1 METFE
6 TPDSDSPTDKCSFA
20 EIDATGKIVK
30 GDHFDPEA
38 QAISQDFKR
47 PPY

>member
-6 TPDSDSPTDKCSFA
+6 SPTDKSSYV
-20 EIDATGKIVK
+20 EYDATGKINT
-30 GDHFDPEA
+30 GDSFDPEA
-38 QAISQDFKR
+38 QIISQDFKR